1 MTGQERKGEAGM
13 GRNPL
18 VMIIDEDA
26 IFRQELQGMLT
37 PARLAVVAD
46 CGYGVEAAS
55 LAEELKPDLILAS
68 IEEPVARAIQTVEA
82 VRSIRPEAPVIAYSS
97 STELPLVRQAMH
109 AGVRDLLAHPFKAG
123 ELLTA
128 IEAVMRTVPSG
139 GEAAPPQSAGTVLT
153 VFGAKGGIGK
163 TTITTNIATAIARD
177 TDSSVLVMDLDTRF
191 GDVAIML
198 DIEPAVTVAEMAA
211 QVATLDRAT
220 FKAALVEHSSGVF
233 VLPSPKH
240 PNDWRQVQAEDIK
253 ELARFASRMFDYV
266 ILDTPGAFND
276 IVGAALEVVVFVF
289 FFTSVDMASIKDT
302 SFILDVLESEGFP
315 EDRLFLTVNHPNGAN
330 TIRSADIERVL
341 RKRVFWEIPHDP
353 QMTIST
359 QIGLPVV
366 LARPKSRAASNLSG
380 LAGKITGRTAPPR
393 ESKSVLRRLLP
404 LGARNP

>member
-1 MTGQERKGEAGM
+1 M

-18 VMIIDEDA
+18 VMIIDEDP
-26 IFRQELQGMLT
+26 IFRQELQAMLT

-82 VRSIRPEAPVIAYSS
+82 VRGIRPNAPVIAYSS
-97 STELPLVRQAMH
+97 STELPLVRQVMH
-109 AGVRDLLAHPFKAG
+109 AGARDLLVHPFKVG
-123 ELLTA
+123 ELLAA
-128 IEAVMRTVPSG
+128 IEAVMRTVETGSG
-139 GEAAPPQSAGTVLT
+139 TNAAQPQAAGTILT

-177 TDSSVLVMDLDTRF
+177 TDNSVLVMDLDTRF

-220 FKAALVEHSSGVF
+220 FKSALVEHSSGVF

-240 PNDWRQVQAEDIK
+240 PNDWRQVQAEDVK

-276 IVGAALEVVVFVF
+276 IVGAALEVATQVLVV
-289 FFTSVDMASIKDT
+289 TSVDMASIKDT

-315 EDRLFLTVNHPNGAN
+315 DERLFLTVNHPNGAN
-330 TIRSADIERVL
+330 TIRAADIERVL
-341 RKRVFWEIPHDP
+341 RKKVFWEIPHDS
-353 QMTIST
+353 QMTMAT

-366 LARPKSRAASNLSG
+366 LARPKSRAASNLTG
-380 LAGKITGRTAPPR
+380 LAGKITGRDAPAR
-393 ESKSVLRRLLP
+393 ESKGFFRRLIP
-404 LGARNP
+404 AGSRN

>member
-1 MTGQERKGEAGM
+1 M

-18 VMIIDEDA
+18 VMIIDEDP

-68 IEEPVARAIQTVEA
+68 IEEPVARAIQTIEA
-82 VRSIRPEAPVIAYSS
+82 VRGIRPGAPVIAYSS
-97 STELPLVRQAMH
+97 STELHLVRQAMH
-109 AGVRDLLAHPFKAG
+109 AGVRDLLAHPFKVG

-128 IEAVMRTVPSG
+128 IEAVMRSASLP
-139 GEAAPPQSAGTVLT
+139 GEAAPQPQAAGTILT

-198 DIEPAVTVAEMAA
+198 DIDPAVTVAEMAG
-211 QVATLDRAT
+211 QVATLDRAS
-220 FKAALVEHSSGVF
+220 FKAALVEHESGVF

-240 PNDWRQVQAEDIK
+240 PNDWRQVKADDIK

-276 IVGAALEVVVFVF
+276 VVGAALEVATQVLVV
-289 FFTSVDMASIKDT
+289 TSVDMASIKDT

-315 EDRLFLTVNHPNGAN
+315 DDRLFLTVNHPNGAN
-330 TIRSADIERVL
+330 TIRAADIERVL
-341 RKRVFWEIPHDP
+341 RKKVFWEIPHDA
-353 QMTIST
+353 QMTMAT

-366 LARPKSRAASNLSG
+366 LARPKSRAASNLAG
-380 LAGKITGRTAPPR
+380 LAGKITGRDAPAR
-393 ESKSVLRRLLP
+393 ESKGFLRRLIP
-404 LGARNP
+404 AGSRN

>member
-1 MTGQERKGEAGM
+1 M

-18 VMIIDEDA
+18 VMIIDEDP

-68 IEEPVARAIQTVEA
+68 IEDPVARAIQTIEA
-82 VRSIRPEAPVIAYSS
+82 VRGIRPGAPVIAYSS
-97 STELPLVRQAMH
+97 STELHLVRQAMH
-109 AGVRDLLAHPFKAG
+109 AGVRDLLAHPFKVG

-128 IEAVMRTVPSG
+128 IEAVMRSASLP
-139 GEAAPPQSAGTVLT
+139 GEAAPQPQAAGTILT

-198 DIEPAVTVAEMAA
+198 DIDPAVTVAEMAG
-211 QVATLDRAT
+211 QVATLDRAS
-220 FKAALVEHSSGVF
+220 FKAALVEHESGVF

-240 PNDWRQVQAEDIK
+240 PNDWRQVQADDIK

-276 IVGAALEVVVFVF
+276 VVGAALEVATQVLVV
-289 FFTSVDMASIKDT
+289 TSVDMASIKDT

-315 EDRLFLTVNHPNGAN
+315 DDRLFLTVNHPNGAN
-330 TIRSADIERVL
+330 TIRAADIERVL

-353 QMTIST
+353 QMTMAT

-366 LARPKSRAASNLSG
+366 LARPKSRAASNLAG
-380 LAGKITGRTAPPR
+380 LAGKITGRDAPAR
-393 ESKSVLRRLLP
+393 ESKGFLRRLIP
-404 LGARNP
+404 AGSRN

>member
-1 MTGQERKGEAGM
+1 M

-18 VMIIDEDA
+18 VMIIDEDP
-26 IFRQELQGMLT
+26 IFRQELQAMLT

-68 IEEPVARAIQTVEA
+68 IEEPIARAIQTVEA
-82 VRSIRPEAPVIAYSS
+82 VRGIRPNAPVIAYSS
-97 STELPLVRQAMH
+97 STELPLVRQVMH
-109 AGVRDLLAHPFKAG
+109 AGARDLLVHPFKVG
-123 ELLTA
+123 ELLAA
-128 IEAVMRTVPSG
+128 IEAVMRTVETGPG
-139 GEAAPPQSAGTVLT
+139 TNAAQPQAAGTILT

-177 TDSSVLVMDLDTRF
+177 TDNSVLVMDLDTRF

-220 FKAALVEHSSGVF
+220 FKSALVEHSSGVF

-240 PNDWRQVQAEDIK
+240 PNDWRQVQAEDVK

-276 IVGAALEVVVFVF
+276 IVGAALEVATQVLVV
-289 FFTSVDMASIKDT
+289 TSVDMASIKDT

-315 EDRLFLTVNHPNGAN
+315 DERLFLTVNHPNGAN
-330 TIRSADIERVL
+330 TIRAADIERVL
-341 RKRVFWEIPHDP
+341 RKKVFWEIPHDS
-353 QMTIST
+353 QMTMAT

-366 LARPKSRAASNLSG
+366 LARPKSRAASNLTG
-380 LAGKITGRTAPPR
+380 LAGKITGRDAPAR
-393 ESKSVLRRLLP
+393 ESRGFFRRLIP
-404 LGARNP
+404 AGSRN

>member
-1 MTGQERKGEAGM
+1 M

-18 VMIIDEDA
+18 VMIIDEDP

-55 LAEELKPDLILAS
+55 LAEELRPDLILAS
-68 IEEPVARAIQTVEA
+68 IEEPVARAIQTIEA
-82 VRSIRPEAPVIAYSS
+82 VRGIRPDAPVIAYSS
-97 STELPLVRQAMH
+97 STELHLVRQAMH
-109 AGVRDLLAHPFKAG
+109 AGVRDLLAHPFKVG
-123 ELLTA
+123 ELLAA
-128 IEAVMRTVPSG
+128 IEVVMRSAPSP
-139 GEAAPPQSAGTVLT
+139 GEAAHQPQAAGTILT

-198 DIEPAVTVAEMAA
+198 DIDPAVTVAEMAG
-211 QVATLDRAT
+211 QVATLDRAS
-220 FKAALVEHSSGVF
+220 FKAALVEHESGVF

-240 PNDWRQVQAEDIK
+240 PNDWRQVQADDIK

-276 IVGAALEVVVFVF
+276 VVGAALEVATQVLVV
-289 FFTSVDMASIKDT
+289 TSVDMASIKDT

-315 EDRLFLTVNHPNGAN
+315 DDRLFLTVNHPNGAN
-330 TIRSADIERVL
+330 TIRAADIERVL
-341 RKRVFWEIPHDP
+341 RKKVFWEIPHDP
-353 QMTIST
+353 QMTMAT

-366 LARPKSRAASNLSG
+366 LARPKSRAASNLAG
-380 LAGKITGRTAPPR
+380 LAGKITGRDAPAR
-393 ESKSVLRRLLP
+393 ESKGFLRRLIP
-404 LGARNP
+404 AGSRN

>member
-1 MTGQERKGEAGM
+1 M

-18 VMIIDEDA
+18 VMIIDEDP
-26 IFRQELQGMLT
+26 IFRQELQAMLT

-68 IEEPVARAIQTVEA
+68 IEEPIARAIQTVEA
-82 VRSIRPEAPVIAYSS
+82 VRGIRPNAPVIAYSS
-97 STELPLVRQAMH
+97 STELPLVRQVMH
-109 AGVRDLLAHPFKAG
+109 AGARDLLVYPFKSA
-123 ELLTA
+123 ELLAA
-128 IEAVMRTVPSG
+128 IEAVMRTVETGPGST
-139 GEAAPPQSAGTVLT
+139 AAQPQAAGTILT

-177 TDSSVLVMDLDTRF
+177 TDNSVLVIDLDTRF
-191 GDVAIML
+191 GDVAIMF

-220 FKAALVEHSSGVF
+220 FKSALVEHSSGVF

-240 PNDWRQVQAEDIK
+240 PNDWRQVQADDVK

-276 IVGAALEVVVFVF
+276 IVGAALEVATQVLVV
-289 FFTSVDMASIKDT
+289 TSVDMASIKDT
-302 SFILDVLESEGFP
+302 SFVLDVLESEGFP
-315 EDRLFLTVNHPNGAN
+315 DERLFLTVNHPNGAN
-330 TIRSADIERVL
+330 TIRAADIERVL
-341 RKRVFWEIPHDP
+341 RKKVFWEIPHDS
-353 QMTIST
+353 QMTMAT

-366 LARPKSRAASNLSG
+366 LARPKSRAASNLAG
-380 LAGKITGRTAPPR
+380 LAGKITGRDAPAR
-393 ESKSVLRRLLP
+393 ESKGFFRRLIP
-404 LGARNP
+404 AGSRN

>member
-1 MTGQERKGEAGM
+1 M

-18 VMIIDEDA
+18 VMIIDEDP

-68 IEEPVARAIQTVEA
+68 IEEPVARAIQTIEA
-82 VRSIRPEAPVIAYSS
+82 VRGIRPGAPVIAYSS
-97 STELPLVRQAMH
+97 STELHLVRQAMH
-109 AGVRDLLAHPFKAG
+109 AGVRDLLAHPFKVG

-128 IEAVMRTVPSG
+128 IEAVMRSASLP
-139 GEAAPPQSAGTVLT
+139 GEAAPQPQAAGTILT

-198 DIEPAVTVAEMAA
+198 DIDPAVTVAEMAG
-211 QVATLDRAT
+211 QVATLDRAS
-220 FKAALVEHSSGVF
+220 FKAALVEHESGVF

-240 PNDWRQVQAEDIK
+240 PNDWRQVQADDIK

-276 IVGAALEVVVFVF
+276 VVGAALEVATQVLVV
-289 FFTSVDMASIKDT
+289 TSVDMASIKDT

-315 EDRLFLTVNHPNGAN
+315 DDRLFLTVNHPNGAN
-330 TIRSADIERVL
+330 TIRAADIERVL
-341 RKRVFWEIPHDP
+341 RKKVFWEIPHDA
-353 QMTIST
+353 QMTMAT

-366 LARPKSRAASNLSG
+366 LARPKSRAASNLAG
-380 LAGKITGRTAPPR
+380 LAGKITGRDAPAR
-393 ESKSVLRRLLP
+393 ESKGFLRRLIP
-404 LGARNP
+404 AGSRN

>member
-1 MTGQERKGEAGM
+1 
-13 GRNPL
+13 
-18 VMIIDEDA
+18 
-26 IFRQELQGMLT
+26 
-37 PARLAVVAD
+37 
-46 CGYGVEAAS
+46 
-55 LAEELKPDLILAS
+55 
-68 IEEPVARAIQTVEA
+68 
-82 VRSIRPEAPVIAYSS
+82 
-97 STELPLVRQAMH
+97 MH
-109 AGVRDLLAHPFKAG
+109 AGARDLLVHPFKVG
-123 ELLTA
+123 ELLAA

-139 GEAAPPQSAGTVLT
+139 GAAAQPQAAGTILT

-177 TDSSVLVMDLDTRF
+177 TDNSVLVMDLDTRF

-240 PNDWRQVQAEDIK
+240 PNDWRQVQAEDVK

-276 IVGAALEVVVFVF
+276 IVGAALEVATQVLVV
-289 FFTSVDMASIKDT
+289 TSVDMASIKDT

-315 EDRLFLTVNHPNGAN
+315 DERLFLTVNHPNGAN

-341 RKRVFWEIPHDP
+341 RKQVFWEIPHDS
-353 QMTIST
+353 QMTMAT
-359 QIGLPVV
+359 QVGLPVV
-366 LARPKSRAASNLSG
+366 LARPKSRAASNLTG
-380 LAGKITGRTAPPR
+380 LAGKITGRDAPAR
-393 ESKSVLRRLLP
+393 ESKGFLRRLIP
-404 LGARNP
+404 AGSRN

>member
-1 MTGQERKGEAGM
+1 M

-18 VMIIDEDA
+18 VMIIDEDP
-26 IFRQELQGMLT
+26 IFRQELQAMLT

-68 IEEPVARAIQTVEA
+68 IEEPLARAIQTVEA
-82 VRSIRPEAPVIAYSS
+82 VRGIRPNAPVIAYSS
-97 STELPLVRQAMH
+97 STELPLVRQVMR
-109 AGVRDLLAHPFKAG
+109 AGARDLLVHPFKVG
-123 ELLTA
+123 ELLSA
-128 IEAVMRTVPSG
+128 IEAAMRTVPAG
-139 GEAAPPQSAGTVLT
+139 DDVAAQPLAAGTILT

-163 TTITTNIATAIARD
+163 TTITTNIATAIARG
-177 TDSSVLVMDLDTRF
+177 TDNSVLVMDLDTRF

-240 PNDWRQVQAEDIK
+240 PNDWRQVRADDVK

-266 ILDTPGAFND
+266 ILDTPGAFSD
-276 IVGAALEVVVFVF
+276 IVGAALEVATQVLVV
-289 FFTSVDMASIKDT
+289 TSVDMASIKDT

-315 EDRLFLTVNHPNGAN
+315 DDRLFLTVNHPNGAN
-330 TIRSADIERVL
+330 TIRAADIERVL
-341 RKRVFWEIPHDP
+341 RKKVFWEIPHDP
-353 QMTIST
+353 HMTMAT
-359 QIGLPVV
+359 QVGLPVV
-366 LARPKSRAASNLSG
+366 LARPKSRAATNLAG
-380 LAGKITGRTAPPR
+380 LADKITGRTAPAR
-393 ESKSVLRRLLP
+393 ESKGLLRRLIP
-404 LGARNP
+404 AGSRN

>member
-1 MTGQERKGEAGM
+1 M

-18 VMIIDEDA
+18 VMIIDEDP

-68 IEEPVARAIQTVEA
+68 IEDPVARAIQTIEA
-82 VRSIRPEAPVIAYSS
+82 VRGIRPGAPVIAYSS
-97 STELPLVRQAMH
+97 STELHLVRQAMH
-109 AGVRDLLAHPFKAG
+109 AGVRDLLAHPFKVG

-128 IEAVMRTVPSG
+128 IEAVMRSASLP
-139 GEAAPPQSAGTVLT
+139 GEAAPQPQAAGTILT

-198 DIEPAVTVAEMAA
+198 DIDPAVTVAEMAG
-211 QVATLDRAT
+211 QVATLDRAS
-220 FKAALVEHSSGVF
+220 FKAALVEHESGVF

-240 PNDWRQVQAEDIK
+240 PNDWRQVQADDIK

-276 IVGAALEVVVFVF
+276 VVGAALEVATQVLVV
-289 FFTSVDMASIKDT
+289 TSVDMASIKDT

-315 EDRLFLTVNHPNGAN
+315 DDRLFLTVNHPNGAN
-330 TIRSADIERVL
+330 TIRAADIERVL

-353 QMTIST
+353 QMTMAT

-366 LARPKSRAASNLSG
+366 LARPKSRAASNLAG
-380 LAGKITGRTAPPR
+380 LAGKITGRDAPAR
-393 ESKSVLRRLLP
+393 ESKGFLRRLIP
-404 LGARNP
+404 AGARN

>member
-1 MTGQERKGEAGM
+1 M

-18 VMIIDEDA
+18 VMIIDEDP

-55 LAEELKPDLILAS
+55 LAEELRPDLILAS
-68 IEEPVARAIQTVEA
+68 IEEPVARAIQTIEA
-82 VRSIRPEAPVIAYSS
+82 VRGIRPDAPVIAYSS
-97 STELPLVRQAMH
+97 STELHLVRQAMH
-109 AGVRDLLAHPFKAG
+109 AGVRDLLAHPFKVG
-123 ELLTA
+123 ELLAA
-128 IEAVMRTVPSG
+128 IEAVMRSAPSP
-139 GEAAPPQSAGTVLT
+139 GEAAHQPQAAGTILT

-198 DIEPAVTVAEMAA
+198 DIDPAVTVAEMAG
-211 QVATLDRAT
+211 QVATLDRAS
-220 FKAALVEHSSGVF
+220 FKAALVEHESGVF

-240 PNDWRQVQAEDIK
+240 PNDWRQVQADDIK

-276 IVGAALEVVVFVF
+276 VVGAALEVATQVLVV
-289 FFTSVDMASIKDT
+289 TSVDMASIKDT

-315 EDRLFLTVNHPNGAN
+315 DDRLFLTVNHPNGAN
-330 TIRSADIERVL
+330 TIRAADIERVL
-341 RKRVFWEIPHDP
+341 RKKVFWEIPHDP
-353 QMTIST
+353 QMTMAT

-366 LARPKSRAASNLSG
+366 LARPKSRAASNLAG
-380 LAGKITGRTAPPR
+380 LAGKITGRDAPAR
-393 ESKSVLRRLLP
+393 ESKGFLRRLIP
-404 LGARNP
+404 AGSRN

>member
-1 MTGQERKGEAGM
+1 M

-18 VMIIDEDA
+18 VMIIDEDP

-55 LAEELKPDLILAS
+55 LAEELKHDLILAS
-68 IEEPVARAIQTVEA
+68 IEDPVARAIQTIEA
-82 VRSIRPEAPVIAYSS
+82 VRGIRPGAPVIAYSS
-97 STELPLVRQAMH
+97 STELHLVRQAMH
-109 AGVRDLLAHPFKAG
+109 AGVRDLLAHPFKVG

-128 IEAVMRTVPSG
+128 IEAVMRSASLP
-139 GEAAPPQSAGTVLT
+139 GEAAPQPQAAGTILT

-198 DIEPAVTVAEMAA
+198 DIDPAVTVAEMAG
-211 QVATLDRAT
+211 QVATLDRAS
-220 FKAALVEHSSGVF
+220 FKAALVEHESGVF

-240 PNDWRQVQAEDIK
+240 PNDWRQVQADDIK

-276 IVGAALEVVVFVF
+276 VVGAALEVATQVLVV
-289 FFTSVDMASIKDT
+289 TSVDMASIKDT

-315 EDRLFLTVNHPNGAN
+315 DDRLFLTVNHPNGAN
-330 TIRSADIERVL
+330 TIRAADIERVL

-353 QMTIST
+353 QMTMAT

-366 LARPKSRAASNLSG
+366 LARPKSRAASNLAG
-380 LAGKITGRTAPPR
+380 LAGKITGRDAPAR
-393 ESKSVLRRLLP
+393 ESKGFLRRLIP
-404 LGARNP
+404 AGSRN

>member
-1 MTGQERKGEAGM
+1 M

-18 VMIIDEDA
+18 VMIIDEDP
-26 IFRQELQGMLT
+26 IFRQELQAMLT

-68 IEEPVARAIQTVEA
+68 IEEPIARAIQTVEA
-82 VRSIRPEAPVIAYSS
+82 VRGIRPNAPVIAYSS
-97 STELPLVRQAMH
+97 STELPLVRQVMH
-109 AGVRDLLAHPFKAG
+109 AGVRDLLVHPFKVG
-123 ELLTA
+123 ELLSA
-128 IEAVMRTVPSG
+128 IESVMRTVDG
-139 GEAAPPQSAGTVLT
+139 GTGAEPAQRQAAGTVLT

-177 TDSSVLVMDLDTRF
+177 TDNSVLVMDLDTRF

-220 FKAALVEHSSGVF
+220 FKSALVEHSSGVF

-240 PNDWRQVQAEDIK
+240 PNDWRQVQAEDVK

-276 IVGAALEVVVFVF
+276 IVGAALEVATQVLVV
-289 FFTSVDMASIKDT
+289 TSVDMASIKDT

-315 EDRLFLTVNHPNGAN
+315 DERLFLTVNHPNGAN
-330 TIRSADIERVL
+330 TIRAADIERVL
-341 RKRVFWEIPHDP
+341 RKKVFWEIPHDS
-353 QMTIST
+353 QMTMAT

-380 LAGKITGRTAPPR
+380 LAGKITGRVAPAR
-393 ESKSVLRRLLP
+393 ESRSLLRRLIP
-404 LGARNP
+404 AGSRN